1 MPTARLRHFG
11 VGPGVLTVNVHVVFG
26 SGPLGLSVV
35 AALLKRGVPVRLVSR
50 SGKRRGVAATVEVVR
65 GNAADP
71 ADTVRL
77 CRGATHV
84 YNCLNAPDYH
94 RWPEQFPPLQAGV
107 LMGAAAAG
115 AKLVVLENLYMYGPH
130 GGVPLTETTPMRATG
145 PRGGTR
151 KQLTEDLFRAHREGV
166 VRVTSARASDFYGP
180 GVAQSL
186 VGSGVF
192 VNALAGKR
200 VTLTAD
206 PALPH
211 TLSFISD
218 VGEAL
223 VRLGEDNR
231 ALGRAWHVPNA
242 PAVPLSAFIRTV
254 FEEAG
259 REPKA
264 TYLPQPVTR
273 MLLPMIGAFVPPV
286 RGLAENLY
294 QTYEPFI
301 VDDSAYKNTFGD
313 HATPQREGIRETLA
327 AYRK

>member
-1 MPTARLRHFG
+1 M
-11 VGPGVLTVNVHVVFG
+11 GPGVLSVNVHVVFG

-35 AALLKRGVPVRLVSR
+35 GALLRRGEKVRLVNR
-50 SGKRRGVAATVEVVR
+50 SGRRGGIPAAAEVV
-65 GNAADP
+65 GGDATNP

-77 CRGATHV
+77 CEGATHV

-107 LMGAAAAG
+107 LAGAAAVG
-115 AKLVVLENLYMYGPH
+115 AKLVVLENLYMYGSH
-130 GGVPLTETTPMRATG
+130 GGTPMREDTPMRATG
-145 PRGGTR
+145 PRGATR
-151 KQLTEDLFRAHREGV
+151 RRMTEDLFRAHREGV

-192 VNALAGKR
+192 ANVLAGKR

-211 TLSFISD
+211 TVSFIPD

-223 VRLGEDNR
+223 VRLGEDDR

-242 PAVPLSAFIRTV
+242 PAVPLGEFVRRV
-254 FEEAG
+254 FQAAGKEA
-259 REPKA
+259 KV
-264 TYLPQPVTR
+264 TYLPRAVTR
-273 MLLPMIGAFVPPV
+273 ALLPVMGAFVPPV
-286 RGLAENLY
+286 RGLSENLY
-294 QTYEPFI
+294 QTYEPFV
-301 VDDSAYKNTFGD
+301 VDDSAYKATFGD
-313 HATPQREGIRETLA
+313 HATPLDVGIKRALEGYGEARV
-327 AYRK
+327 